1 MRRAFNDIK
10 IIKDDTTFYGVS
22 LGYDYCA
29 EHEWGTK
36 KMKDKFGIDSTK
48 MGVNGRSITK
58 CDVMFMKDYNLCV
71 LTSRKPWFSWQKP
84 KENIT
89 VKDLLS
95 HDIQYMYNDFECAW
109 DEEDFCIATKNKDNF
124 KYLEELNEAF
134 NTKNIV
140 ISFIKS
146 DLPVFANSSLSILIK
161 DRLPESV
168 TESMYSVDKSA
179 IDLVEYEAKIGITKL
194 KEETRGNGYKGDKYF
209 VACSPKWISYDDAK
223 YREKRKKEMK
233 TKYDIM
239 YWVNYSDD
247 DDNYGWYKAE
257 DIIKWLSTPGL
268 KLKSLNNG

>member
-1 MRRAFNDIK
+1 MRRAYNNVH
-10 IIKDDTTFYGVS
+10 IIKDDNTFYGVS
-22 LGYDYCA
+22 LGFDFCA

-36 KMKDKFGIDSTK
+36 KMKSKFGIDSTK
-48 MGVNGRSITK
+48 IGVNGRSITK
-58 CDVMFMKDYNLCV
+58 GDVMFMQDDNLCV
-71 LTSRKPWFSWQKP
+71 LTSRKPWFSWEKP

-95 HDIQYMYNDFECAW
+95 YDIQNMYNDFECAW
-109 DEEDFCIATKNKDNF
+109 DEEDFCIATKDKGLF
-124 KYLEELNEAF
+124 KLIEELSGEFKN
-134 NTKNIV
+134 NNIV

-146 DLPVFANSSLSILIK
+146 DLPAFANSSLSILIK

-194 KEETRGNGYKGDKYF
+194 KEQTRGNGYKGDKYF
-209 VACSPKWISYDDAK
+209 MACSPKWISYDDAK
-223 YREKRKKEMK
+223 HREKRKKELK

-239 YWVNYSDD
+239 FWVNYSDD
-247 DDNYGWYKAE
+247 DENYGWYIAE

-268 KLKSLNNG
+268 KLKSLNNK